1 MKRAFLYELKRNLL
15 PLGFFAAMA
24 VVLCG
29 IFPLIVDIERGNYTY
44 NSCLGMPT
52 FVLALL
58 CTVLPIMQFSY
69 RMQTRSVDLWYSLPI
84 SRKQFTLVRLLVGL
98 IVVFVAYTLGYWLCV
113 AIVAARAVNP
123 EFIWYL
129 PMYAVSLVAAIGLF
143 GVNSFLFTRANRV
156 LDGILF
162 LVGWTCI
169 LPLVVYYFGQCIVIS
184 GIGSRGEAISLWE
197 LNSFTFSYSAIVSS
211 STFFD
216 HLIRGDEF
224 FTTLPA
230 GFTLALIIG
239 VLEAVA
245 GYILL
250 FIYADRD
257 KAEHADQISS
267 SRWGYKTLIPAYTV
281 MMLANGELFF
291 SYLFG
296 TTWIVFIYYVVIVL
310 AAFVLYFV
318 YRHSFR
324 LKKSDLISLGL
335 AVVVGA
341 VLAFAMHAYV
351 NWFGYLL

>member
-1 MKRAFLYELKRNLL
+1 MKKALLYEFKRNLL

-69 RMQTRSVDLWYSLPI
+69 RMQTRSVDLWYSLPV

-113 AIVAARAVNP
+113 AIVAARAESP

-156 LDGILF
+156 LDGIFF

-169 LPLVVYYFGQCIVIS
+169 LPLVVYYFGQFIVIS
-184 GIGSRGEAISLWE
+184 GIGSRGEAISLAE

-211 STFFD
+211 ATFFD
-216 HLIRGDEF
+216 HLITGDGFEN
-224 FTTLPA
+224 TLSV
-230 GFTLALIIG
+230 GFTLALVIA

-250 FIYADRD
+250 FVYADRD
-257 KAEHADQISS
+257 KAENADQPSAS
-267 SRWGYKTLIPAYTV
+267 FWGYKTLIPVYTT
-281 MMLANGELFF
+281 MLLAVGDRVIGFI
-291 SYLFG
+291 FG
-296 TTWIVFIYYVVIVL
+296 SSWVRIIYYAVIVL

-318 YRHSFR
+318 YRRSFR
-324 LKKSDLISLGL
+324 LKKCDLISLAASV
-335 AVVVGA
+335 AVGFILLF
-341 VLAFAMHAYV
+341 VLERTII
-351 NWFGYLL
+351 

>member
-1 MKRAFLYELKRNLL
+1 MKKALLYEFKRNLL

-29 IFPLIVDIERGNYTY
+29 IFPLIVDIEYGTNVR

-52 FVLALL
+52 FVLAAL

-169 LPLVVYYFGQCIVIS
+169 LPMIVYYFGQCIFIS
-184 GIGSRGEAISLWE
+184 GIGADGDTVSLWE

-211 STFFD
+211 ATFFD
-216 HLIRGDEF
+216 HLITGDGFEN
-224 FTTLPA
+224 TLPA

-250 FIYADRD
+250 FVYADRD
-257 KAEHADQISS
+257 KAEHADQISAS
-267 SRWGYKTLIPAYTV
+267 FWGYKTLIPVYTA
-281 MMLANGELFF
+281 MLLAVGDRVIGFI
-291 SYLFG
+291 FG
-296 TTWIVFIYYVVIVL
+296 SSWVRIIYYAVIVL